1 VSGADQATATDSGGA
16 PARPSS
22 GPRFDQPLI
31 EDESAPFWDGLKDGK
46 LLIKRCTSCGAFHY
60 YPRPFC
66 PTCWSDEVEWY
77 EASGKARVYS
87 YSTVYVNDLP
97 PFGPEVPYVAAVVE
111 LEEGPRMMTRLVD
124 CTKDTITIDMPV
136 EVAYQRLDDEL
147 QMAVFRPA

>member
-1 VSGADQATATDSGGA
+1 MSG
-16 PARPSS
+16 P

-46 LLIKRCTSCGAFHY
+46 VLIKRCSACGAHHF

-66 PTCWSDEVEWY
+66 PTCWSDEVEWV
-77 EASGKARVYS
+77 EASGRATVYS

-97 PFGPEVPYVAAVVE
+97 PFGPQVPYVAAVVD

-124 CTKDTITIDMPV
+124 CTKDDITIGMAV
-136 EVAYQRLDDEL
+136 EALTTELDDDL
-147 QMAVFRPA
+147 KMVVFRPA